1 MKCRREEKE
10 KPNDKLNES
19 TRFRTKWLKSK
30 DSRLR
35 FHVSSFEILPAKKI
49 IRTYAYDSGGE
60 SRHRTDARSPREF
73 GITAIEPYFWLNS
86 ATTDDR
92 ADRWHRYS
100 TRIEKSSHSQ
110 NCAFIS
116 LKLILL
122 CFCVSIFGEYQALL
136 LQKYI
141 SIIRRISTIILFS
154 SIFCS
159 QRQLK
164 TTLY

>member
-1 MKCRREEKE
+1 MKCRREENE
-10 KPNDKLNES
+10 RPNDKLNES

-92 ADRWHRYS
+92 ADR
-100 TRIEKSSHSQ
+100 
-110 NCAFIS
+110 
-116 LKLILL
+116 
-122 CFCVSIFGEYQALL
+122 
-136 LQKYI
+136 
-141 SIIRRISTIILFS
+141 
-154 SIFCS
+154 
-159 QRQLK
+159 
-164 TTLY
+164 